1 MWKDFIIKKYT
12 RIKINHQHNFFDI
25 EILLKGCVMYYFTES
40 ETDSASKKS
49 EDSEDEI
56 GNINK
61 Q

>member
-1 MWKDFIIKKYT
+1 
-12 RIKINHQHNFFDI
+12 
-25 EILLKGCVMYYFTES
+25 MYYFTES